1 MQDIVS
7 VLDALCDKV
16 GIAID
21 WSSENIAP
29 QLEAFVARYG
39 TYLAASSIF
48 GLVLSVLFIAAGV
61 TGIVLTYRSYQKGTW
76 ANGDDWSGKDITPL
90 GIVIAAVS
98 LFAII
103 TATICVICIVH
114 GLIQL
119 AIVPEVVVANEILSM
134 IG

>member
-1 MQDIVS
+1 MQDIAS

-21 WSSENIAP
+21 WSAENIAP

-61 TGIVLTYRSYQKGTW
+61 TGIVLTYRSYQKGT
-76 ANGDDWSGKDITPL
+76 
-90 GIVIAAVS
+90 
-98 LFAII
+98 
-103 TATICVICIVH
+103 
-114 GLIQL
+114 
-119 AIVPEVVVANEILSM
+119 
-134 IG
+134 

>member
-98 LFAII
+98 LLAII

>member
-76 ANGDDWSGKDITPL
+76 ANGDGWSGKDITTL

-119 AIVPEVVVANEILSM
+119 AIVPEVVVANKILSM

>member
-21 WSSENIAP
+21 WSAENIAP
-29 QLEAFVARYG
+29 QLEAFVERYG

-76 ANGDDWSGKDITPL
+76 VNADDWSGKDLTPL
-90 GIVIAAVS
+90 GIIIAGVS

-103 TATICVICIVH
+103 TATICFICIVH

-119 AIVPEVVVANEILSM
+119 AIVPEVVVANEIFSM
-134 IG
+134 MG

>member
-21 WSSENIAP
+21 WSAENLAP

-48 GLVLSVLFIAAGV
+48 GLVMSVLFIAAGV
-61 TGIVLTYRSYQKGTW
+61 TGIVLTYQSYQKGTW
-76 ANGDDWSGKDITPL
+76 ANDDDWSGKALTTL
-90 GIVIAAVS
+90 GTVIAGVS

-103 TATICVICIVH
+103 TATICFICIVH

-119 AIVPEVVVANEILSM
+119 AIVPEVVVAKEILSM
-134 IG
+134 MG

>member
-7 VLDALCDKV
+7 VLDALCDRV

-39 TYLAASSIF
+39 TYLTASSIF

-98 LFAII
+98 LLAII

>member
-1 MQDIVS
+1 MQDIAS

-21 WSSENIAP
+21 WSAENIAP

-76 ANGDDWSGKDITPL
+76 P
-90 GIVIAAVS
+90 
-98 LFAII
+98 
-103 TATICVICIVH
+103 TATA
-114 GLIQL
+114 GL
-119 AIVPEVVVANEILSM
+119 VKTSRPWESLSLL
-134 IG
+134 

>member
-114 GLIQL
+114 SLVLLYTTLRLKNQERKAAG
-119 AIVPEVVVANEILSM
+119 
-134 IG
+134 

>member
-21 WSSENIAP
+21 WTSENIAP

-103 TATICVICIVH
+103 TATICVISIVH

>member
-1 MQDIVS
+1 MQDIAS

-21 WSSENIAP
+21 WSAENIAP
-29 QLEAFVARYG
+29 QLETFVARYG

-61 TGIVLTYRSYQKGTW
+61 TGIVLIYRSYQKGTW
-76 ANGDDWSGKDITPL
+76 ANADGWSGEALTTL
-90 GIVIAAVS
+90 GTVIAGVS

-103 TATICVICIVH
+103 TAAICFICIVH
-114 GLIQL
+114 GLIRL

-134 IG
+134 MG

>member
-21 WSSENIAP
+21 WSAENIAP

-98 LFAII
+98 LLAII

>member
-76 ANGDDWSGKDITPL
+76 ANGDDWSGKDITTL

>member
-39 TYLAASSIF
+39 TYLTASSIF

-76 ANGDDWSGKDITPL
+76 ANGDDWSGKDITTL

-119 AIVPEVVVANEILSM
+119 AIVPEVMVANEILSM

>member
-7 VLDALCDKV
+7 VLDALCAKV

-76 ANGDDWSGKDITPL
+76 ANGDDWSGKDITSL

>member
-39 TYLAASSIF
+39 TYLAASSIQHLRPCAECAVYRR
-48 GLVLSVLFIAAGV
+48 GSDRHSSYLSELPERNLGQRRRLV
-61 TGIVLTYRSYQKGTW
+61 W
-76 ANGDDWSGKDITPL
+76 
-90 GIVIAAVS
+90 
-98 LFAII
+98 
-103 TATICVICIVH
+103 
-114 GLIQL
+114 
-119 AIVPEVVVANEILSM
+119 
-134 IG
+134 